1 MPSSSKHLAINI
13 GRYSFYDES
22 PNEYSF
28 TNEDLGLST
37 NESDFDMYDFY
48 YNVEELKTPPKMDDD
63 TISNLQS
70 PTTSQKWSF
79 FLQDSPT
86 QCDVG
91 MSSTYPNLIA
101 YATNLEA
108 VLDCTICN
116 MQLRGEIDMPL
127 WYSTTLTT

>member
-70 PTTSQKWSF
+70 PTSQRWSS
-79 FLQDSPT
+79 FLLIGPN
-86 QCDVG
+86 QCDED
-91 MSSTYPNLIA
+91 MSTAYPNLIA

-108 VLDCTICN
+108 ELDCTIHN
-116 MQLRGEIDMPL
+116 IAMIMGRN
-127 WYSTTLTT
+127 

>member
-70 PTTSQKWSF
+70 PTLQRWSSFLLIGPNQKN
-79 FLQDSPT
+79 P
-86 QCDVG
+86 
-91 MSSTYPNLIA
+91 
-101 YATNLEA
+101 E
-108 VLDCTICN
+108 LDCTIHN
-116 MQLRGEIDMPL
+116 IAMIMGRN
-127 WYSTTLTT
+127 